1 MRKMLSAIVG
11 NILSICGVALT
22 EPQLQNLEHIMS
34 IICMVL
40 GLLITIV
47 SVVIIPLIK
56 WWKEAKKDG
65 KIDEEEA
72 KLICSYSPPLNLKK
86 VPFDE
91 NQSFRAELS
100 LLRSKHSR

>member
-1 MRKMLSAIVG
+1 MRKMLSVIVG
-11 NILSICGVALT
+11 NFLSICGVALT
-22 EPQLQNLEHIMS
+22 EPQLQSLEHIMS

-72 KLICSYSPPLNLKK
+72 KEGKNIFLRLIDILKNFFK
-86 VPFDE
+86 KKDKE
-91 NQSFRAELS
+91 D
-100 LLRSKHSR
+100 